1 MGCLMTNAVPV
12 DAVLLSVLPAYLLSP
27 IYSIPRYVYVC
38 TVAHY
43 HTSCGL
49 WESQGLDITLNCW
62 VLTKMRSFVYIRK
75 PKEGPDCIKQY

>member
-62 VLTKMRSFVYIRK
+62 GVDENEIIRIYTKTERGARFH
-75 PKEGPDCIKQY
+75 